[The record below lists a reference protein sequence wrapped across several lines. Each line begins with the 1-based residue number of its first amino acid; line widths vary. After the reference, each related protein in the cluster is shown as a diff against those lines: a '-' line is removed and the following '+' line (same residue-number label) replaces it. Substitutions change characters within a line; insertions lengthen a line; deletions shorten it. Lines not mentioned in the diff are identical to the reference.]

1 MPIKK
6 KTTPRATEASRAD
19 KYDLYLRS
27 VQVADHETMMFSR
40 FYRSAYGAAPKTLRE
55 DFCGTAAICADW
67 VSGRPDRWA
76 IGVDLDPE
84 PLAWGME
91 HNIAPLS
98 ARARE
103 RVSLVRGDVRTLK
116 SPPVD
121 VLAAQNFSFF
131 VFKDRPGLLQYFKA
145 AYANLAKKGVF
156 VLDMLGGGDVQKE
169 GDEEVRKLKGFT
181 YVWEQVRF
189 DPISAECLFR
199 IHFRFNDGS
208 SLSPAFEYDW
218 RLWTL
223 PEVRELLT
231 EAGFPKVEIYW
242 EGSTRSGG
250 GDGKWRRAKSAE
262 SDPAWVAYV
271 VAIK

>member
-1 MPIKK
+1 MRSSKSPQ
-6 KTTPRATEASRAD
+6 RGREASRAD

-27 VQVADHETMMFSR
+27 VQVAEHETMMFSR
-40 FYRSAYGAAPKTLRE
+40 FYRTAYKAPARTLRE

-67 VSGRPDRWA
+67 VRGRSDRYA

-91 HNIAPLS
+91 HNVAPLS
-98 ARARE
+98 PKARE
-103 RVSLVRGDVRTLK
+103 RVTLVRGDVRTLK

-131 VFKDRPGLLQYFKA
+131 VFKQRADLLEYFKA
-145 AYANLAKKGVF
+145 AYRNLADKGVF
-156 VLDMLGGGDVQKE
+156 VLDMLGGPEVQRE
-169 GDEEVRKLKGFT
+169 GEEETRKLRGFT

-189 DPISAECLFR
+189 DPITAHCLFR
-199 IHFRFNDGS
+199 IHFRFKDGS
-208 SLSPAFEYDW
+208 ALSPAFEYDW
-218 RLWTL
+218 RLWTM
-223 PEVRELLT
+223 PEIRELLT
-231 EAGFPKVEIYW
+231 EAGFPRVDIYW
-242 EGSTRSGG
+242 EGSTRGG
-250 GDGKWRRAKSAE
+250 KGDGRWQRKTSAE